1 MELASAEPLIV
12 LIDGRHLVVGDD
24 LFQQLAVDVVA
35 LQGLARFAPAEDVAA
50 VCEPLVDQADSRRVF
65 PVAESEAHLDL
76 LGRCHEHLHEEVHV
90 GLVQRQ
96 EDHFVVLADKVL
108 DHLN

>member
-50 VCEPLVDQADSRRVF
+50 VCEPLVNQTDSWRVL
-65 PVAESEAHLDL
+65 PVAKCEAHFDL
-76 LGRCHEHLHEEVHV
+76 LGRCHNHLHKKEW
-90 GLVQRQ
+90 
-96 EDHFVVLADKVL
+96 KCIK
-108 DHLN
+108 